1 MSVHEGG
8 VQSMDILIN
17 KFTSLRA
24 AAAAVDALKEES
36 NNVFNGPAKM
46 KTFMS

>member
-1 MSVHEGG
+1 MCVHEGG

-17 KFTSLRA
+17 KFTSLR
-24 AAAAVDALKEES
+24 AAAVDALKEES